1 MYAKTYHC
9 IPKSQHELERKR
21 ISIPA
26 RRSSTFEMIKHTS
39 EGYLDGGWK
48 SESTRQN
55 QIRFYNEVLQNETN
69 LTQDGL
75 STLQYNVKAEATAPK
90 YTFISVEL

>member
-1 MYAKTYHC
+1 
-9 IPKSQHELERKR
+9 
-21 ISIPA
+21 
-26 RRSSTFEMIKHTS
+26 MIKHTS

-75 STLQYNVKAEATAPK
+75 STLQYNVKAEASAPK